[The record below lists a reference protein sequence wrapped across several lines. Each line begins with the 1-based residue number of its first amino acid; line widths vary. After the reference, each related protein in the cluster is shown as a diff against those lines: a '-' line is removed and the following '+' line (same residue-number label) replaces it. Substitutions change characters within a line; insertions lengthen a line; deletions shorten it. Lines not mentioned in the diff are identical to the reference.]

1 MKWKIIDIYIT
12 KTKIKMDHFENLNID
27 NVCNEITSETYFN
40 LNSAISN
47 QTVEIIVKLFPE
59 L

>member
-1 MKWKIIDIYIT
+1 
-12 KTKIKMDHFENLNID
+12 MDHFENLNID

-47 QTVEIIVKLFPE
+47 QTVENIKKELSLFGTLKNKQE
-59 L
+59 